1 MSHRPFPEHMIN
13 LSERL
18 TMPRSTTIQRA
29 VRAAL
34 LTVLTGVVLLL
45 SSGSF
50 AQARTRSRAVTPRP
64 TIVLVH
70 GAWASGS
77 SWDGVIWRLQREGY
91 TVDAPPNPLRGLA
104 SDSAYLASYLNS
116 VTGPIILVGHSY
128 GGAVITN
135 AATGNANVKALV
147 YVDGFI
153 PAQGDTLLGL
163 SSAMPGSTLGDPATA
178 FNFVPFTDAA
188 GSDTDL
194 FLKPSV
200 FRADFGAD
208 LSVKKDAVLAAT
220 QEPLA
225 ASALQQPSGP
235 PAWATI
241 RSYDIFGTKDM
252 VLPPAEQAFMAH
264 RAHATVVRIPGGSHL
279 TLISHAGAVARFI
292 EQAAVRSR

>member
-1 MSHRPFPEHMIN
+1 
-13 LSERL
+13 
-18 TMPRSTTIQRA
+18 MPHSTIIQRA
-29 VRAAL
+29 VRPAL
-34 LTVLTGVVLLL
+34 LTLLTGVVLLL

-50 AQARTRSRAVTPRP
+50 AQARTRSRAPSTLP

-70 GAWASGS
+70 GAWANGS
-77 SWDGVIWRLQREGY
+77 SWNGVIRRLQREGY
-91 TVDAPPNPLRGLA
+91 IVDAPPNPLRGLT
-104 SDSAYLASYLNS
+104 SDSTYLASFLKT

-153 PAQGDTLLGL
+153 PAQGETVLALAG
-163 SSAMPGSTLGDPATA
+163 AMPGSTLADPATA

-194 FLKPSV
+194 FVKPSV

-208 LSVKKDAVLAAT
+208 LSVRKDAVLAAT

-235 PAWATI
+235 PAYATI
-241 RSYDIFGTKDM
+241 RSYDIFGTRDM
-252 VLPPAEQAFMAH
+252 VLPAAEQAFMAK
-264 RAHATVVRIPGGSHL
+264 RANATIVKVPGGSHL
-279 TLISHAGAVARFI
+279 TLISHAGAVAQLI
-292 EQAAVRSR
+292 ERAAVTNG